1 MPAAPCGK
9 GSGDRCCG
17 KLLRG
22 VAEARRIVLG
32 YREPRY
38 ARGYGGHGST
48 GISPG
53 SSHSKSSGT
62 NSPSSSS
69 SSSSMRSREAA
80 AAGSGGG
87 AFLFGTDASQGRLH
101 ASPSLAGLV
110 FGVPWRRV
118 WARHGTKAKCGSL
131 RAWGR
136 VAEATVEA
144 RRAARVGFG
153 RAVLAWVPPLTRAV
167 HGAAASAPAAQMP
180 LAAQVNV
187 AATPTGDASD
197 ALAAASGAPI
207 FSLQGCFANGA
218 LGTAYFWACRAGAGA
233 GAVAGRLLAAIL
245 PNKLREMLRS
255 AAEQLLEGED
265 EVLR

>member
-1 MPAAPCGK
+1 
-9 GSGDRCCG
+9 
-17 KLLRG
+17 
-22 VAEARRIVLG
+22 
-32 YREPRY
+32 
-38 ARGYGGHGST
+38 
-48 GISPG
+48 
-53 SSHSKSSGT
+53 
-62 NSPSSSS
+62 
-69 SSSSMRSREAA
+69 MRSREAA

-110 FGVPWRRV
+110 CGVPWRRV

-144 RRAARVGFG
+144 RRAARVGLG
-153 RAVLAWVPPLTRAV
+153 RAVLAWLPPLTRAV

-180 LAAQVNV
+180 LEAQVNV

-207 FSLQGCFANGA
+207 FSLQGFANGA

-233 GAVAGRLLAAIL
+233 GAVAGRLLAATL
-245 PNKLREMLRS
+245 SNTLREILRS

-265 EVLR
+265 DLLR